1 MTRFM
6 MTLEDAVELVLFA
19 FHNGNNG
26 DIFVQKAPAATIET
40 LVAALKQ
47 MLDRPDHEVRS
58 IGTRHGEKLF
68 ESLLSREERAVA
80 DDIGAYFRVPPAGR
94 DLTYD
99 KFFDQ
104 GEARMHHGEEYNSHN
119 TPRPHVDTLKNPLRN
134 LRQFTSPK
142 K

>member
-68 ESLLSREERAVA
+68 ESLLSHEERAVA
-80 DDIGAYFRVPPAGR
+80 DDIGDYFRVPPDGR
-94 DLTYD
+94 DLNSA
-99 KFFDQ
+99 KFFDP
-104 GEARMHHGEEYNSHN
+104 GEEGLNQGEEYNPHN
-119 TPRPHVDTLKNPLRN
+119 TTPPAGGEMNTM
-134 LRQFTSPK
+134 
-142 K
+142 